1 MKTSKYLKLKY
12 VFLLIEYI
20 IVVLSNLKFTFARFL
35 LILLVIPLVISYMM
49 RIKWIKENKEMLKPY
64 KSLLILED
72 IFLNVGLI
80 FIIFTYNIF
89 NKDYVNIFYC
99 ISLIVFFIPTI
110 ILIDKLSSKKWS
122 KLYKKFTFLK

>member
-1 MKTSKYLKLKY
+1 MKTSKYPKLKY

-49 RIKWIKENKEMLKPY
+49 RIKWIKENNEMLKPY

>member
-12 VFLLIEYI
+12 VFLLMEYI

-35 LILLVIPLVISYMM
+35 LILLIIPLVMSYIM
-49 RIKWIKENKEMLKPY
+49 RIKWLKENRKMLKPY

-99 ISLIVFFIPTI
+99 TSLIVFFIPT
-110 ILIDKLSSKKWS
+110 LIFICKLSTQK
-122 KLYKKFTFLK
+122 

>member
-49 RIKWIKENKEMLKPY
+49 RIKWIKENNEMLKPY

>member
-80 FIIFTYNIF
+80 FITFTYNIF

>member
-1 MKTSKYLKLKY
+1 MKTSNYPKLKY
-12 VFLLIEYI
+12 IFLLMEYI
-20 IVVLSNLKFTFARFL
+20 IVVLSSLNFAFSRFL

-49 RIKWIKENKEMLKPY
+49 RIKWLKENKEMLKPY
-64 KSLLILED
+64 KPLLILED

-110 ILIDKLSSKKWS
+110 ILICKLPSKK
-122 KLYKKFTFLK
+122 

>member
-110 ILIDKLSSKKWS
+110 ILIDQLSSKKWV
-122 KLYKKFTFLK
+122 L

>member
-49 RIKWIKENKEMLKPY
+49 RME
-64 KSLLILED
+64 
-72 IFLNVGLI
+72 GLRM
-80 FIIFTYNIF
+80 
-89 NKDYVNIFYC
+89 
-99 ISLIVFFIPTI
+99 P
-110 ILIDKLSSKKWS
+110 
-122 KLYKKFTFLK
+122 

>member
-110 ILIDKLSSKKWS
+110 ILIDQLSSKKWS

>member
-49 RIKWIKENKEMLKPY
+49 RIKWIKENNEMLKPY

-80 FIIFTYNIF
+80 FKIFTYNIF

>member
-20 IVVLSNLKFTFARFL
+20 IVVISNLKFTFARFL

-110 ILIDKLSSKKWS
+110 ILIDQLSSKK
-122 KLYKKFTFLK
+122 

>member
-64 KSLLILED
+64 KSLPILED